1 MVSRA
6 RHHHNP
12 HRPCGPMGRLSNSQ
26 MSNCSS
32 FRKGKVTCPRSHL
45 ELGPGLGWNPG
56 LCWRH
61 AVWPGFSRD
70 GTSGRL
76 PPTVWGHDTHP
87 GGEDEL
93 YWPVPAWIRGTTI
106 HGPPTFQAVSA
117 PWNRGGWK
125 ASPFHPCRAGRAS
138 WDLLGEPLRV
148 PQDWLEEAA

>member
-1 MVSRA
+1 MSKT
-6 RHHHNP
+6 
-12 HRPCGPMGRLSNSQ
+12 SSQ
-26 MSNCSS
+26 PPQS
-32 FRKGKVTCPRSHL
+32 FWSYGETVKFPNVKLQFISERVVTCPRSHL
-45 ELGPGLGWNPG
+45 ELGPDLGWNPG
-56 LCWRH
+56 LCWPH

-70 GTSGRL
+70 GTSGCL

-125 ASPFHPCRAGRAS
+125 ARPFHPCRAGRAS
-138 WDLLGEPLRV
+138 RDLLGEPLRV